1 MRSYSQ
7 KADTVTMHSDLIQ
20 VIVIIWEIL
29 MCWLHTTSGQRIKAL
44 ARLSITCG
52 TTQSCSNAT
61 TEFYT
66 CQKFGSEID
75 QRLEISYIF
84 THNHCVFLSVNT
96 EHGWRGWER
105 WSLKS
110 EQSWVLSI
118 TCGTTQSCSN
128 VTTEFYTCQK
138 FGSEI
143 DQRLEINYIFTHNH
157 YVFLSVNAEHGWRGW
172 ERWSLK
178 SEQSWVR
185 PWS

>member
-75 QRLEISYIF
+75 QRLEIKYIF
-84 THNHCVFLSVNT
+84 THNHCVFLYVNV

-105 WSLKS
+105 WSLKAKS
-110 EQSWVLSI
+110 LWFDPGRRHDLNFLHI
-118 TCGTTQSCSN
+118 CWM
-128 VTTEFYTCQK
+128 
-138 FGSEI
+138 
-143 DQRLEINYIFTHNH
+143 LEVMRFETWLNFQ
-157 YVFLSVNAEHGWRGW
+157 NACAII
-172 ERWSLK
+172 
-178 SEQSWVR
+178 V
-185 PWS
+185 